1 MSAPL
6 SSVELSPASGL
17 KRVFAALK
25 PSHSHTAFTA
35 TLLLMVSA
43 LASRVIGL
51 VRTKYIAYLFG
62 AHAAADAFNA
72 AFQLPDMISYFLV
85 GGAASITFVTMLT
98 RYRDAGREAEGQRS
112 MSIIL
117 TALVGVLT
125 VAIVAGEFLA
135 PAFVH
140 FFLKGFNDDPAKA
153 ALCVKLSRILLVAP
167 IFFVAGGVFGS
178 ILLVRKQF
186 NIQAVTP
193 LIYNCGTI
201 FGGVLLY
208 HYLGVSSLA
217 IGTVAGAFCGPFLLN
232 AIGAHRAGMRYKP
245 MLDWSD
251 PGLHEWVRMSIP
263 LMLGVSLVSADNW
276 IINYFASHNS
286 GDVSLL
292 TYAKSLFAAPVSLG
306 QAAGAA
312 SLPFLASLFTKS
324 SATGDD
330 SAAFS
335 AAVNSS
341 ASRIAAFS
349 ILLSSLMIAMAA
361 PSVDLVFRGGRFG
374 QAEATSMAVFFAV
387 FSYSLCFWSAQAI
400 YARAFYAA
408 GNTLTPLVASTIVT
422 AVALAIY
429 KLLYATSGP
438 VGLALASDIGIVI
451 QTLTLAILLHRRRMV
466 SLAGLDYAELL
477 RALIASAVSYAGLAL
492 LHRAWH
498 PHRRIPELLL
508 LLAAAF
514 LWLSLS
520 GAVLWTTGSS
530 LPSQLTARFARKRTS
545 AREAV

>member
-1 MSAPL
+1 MSAPTPI
-6 SSVELSPASGL
+6 SNPARPAPS
-17 KRVFAALK
+17 ALQRLLATFK
-25 PSHSHTAFTA
+25 PSHRHTAFTA
-35 TLLLMVSA
+35 TLILMLSA

-62 AHAAADAFNA
+62 AHAQADAFNA

-98 RYRDAGREAEGQRS
+98 RYRDSGREAEGERS

-117 TALVGVLT
+117 TTMVCILSA
-125 VAIVAGEFLA
+125 AIVAGEFLA

-140 FFLKGFNDDPAKA
+140 TFLSGFNADPAKA
-153 ALCVKLSRILLVAP
+153 ALCVKLSRILLIAP
-167 IFFVAGGVFGS
+167 IFFFAGGVFGAV
-178 ILLVRKQF
+178 LLVRKQF

-201 FGGVLLY
+201 FGGVLLFR
-208 HYLGVSSLA
+208 HFGVSSLA

-232 AIGAHRAGMRYKP
+232 AIGAHRAGMHYKP
-245 MLDWSD
+245 LLDWAD

-312 SLPFLASLFTKS
+312 SLPFLASLFTEAQS
-324 SATGDD
+324 DPD
-330 SAAFS
+330 SGEFS
-335 AAVNSS
+335 AAVNASV
-341 ASRIAAFS
+341 SRITAFS
-349 ILLSSLMIAMAA
+349 ILLSSLMIAMAGPA
-361 PSVDLVFRGGRFG
+361 VDVVFRGGRFG
-374 QAEATSMAVFFAV
+374 ALEAAHMAGFFAI

-422 AVALAIY
+422 VVALAIY
-429 KLLYATSGP
+429 KALYAGAGP
-438 VGLALASDIGIVI
+438 NGLAIASDIGIVI
-451 QTLTLAILLHRRRMV
+451 QTLTLAVLLHRRRMV
-466 SLAGLDYAELL
+466 FIAGVDYRELL
-477 RALIASAVSYAGLAL
+477 CALCASVVAYVGLGM
-492 LHRAWH
+492 LHRAWY
-498 PHRRIPELLL
+498 PRGRLLELV
-508 LLAAAF
+508 LLAVATIV
-514 LWLSLS
+514 WLLISW
-520 GAVLWTTGSS
+520 GVLHITGSK
-530 LPSQLTARFARKRTS
+530 LPSQLSTRFTRKKS
-545 AREAV
+545 V